1 MDGIKSAKLEC
12 GADEMRRQREESEAR
27 TARVLT
33 RVAVVACLALVAWAA
48 VLGGSTVGWVRALV
62 AAGAVVAL
70 WCVVSERE
78 P

>member
-1 MDGIKSAKLEC
+1 MDEIKSAKLEC

-27 TARVLT
+27 TARVLS
-33 RVAVVACLALVAWAA
+33 RVAVVTCLALVCWAA

-62 AAGAVVAL
+62 GAGAVVAL
-70 WCVVSERE
+70 WCVVSERA